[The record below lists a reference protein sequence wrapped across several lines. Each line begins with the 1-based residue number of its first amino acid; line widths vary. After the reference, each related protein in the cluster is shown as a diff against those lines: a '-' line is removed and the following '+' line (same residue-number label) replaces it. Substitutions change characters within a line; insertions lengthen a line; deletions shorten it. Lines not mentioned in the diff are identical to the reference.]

1 MADPVDIPRLI
12 GDLIREGVV
21 VARTGALC
29 RVAIGDIET
38 GDIPWLA
45 GRAGKATIW
54 SPPSIGEQ
62 VAVLCGEGD
71 LARAIVLPGLYS
83 DAHPAPADDE
93 SWRIDFDDG
102 AWFGYDPGAGE
113 ATIAVADGTTMILSP
128 RKLRINCDIEIT
140 GKLTAS
146 DDVIG
151 GGKSLKDHI
160 HTKVQAG
167 AAVSGPP
174 Q

>member
-38 GDIPWLA
+38 GNIPWLA

-62 VAVLCGEGD
+62 VSVLCGEGD
-71 LARAIVLPGLYS
+71 LARAIVLPGLFS
-83 DAHPAPADDE
+83 DAHPAPADDD
-93 SWRIDFDDG
+93 STRIVFDDG

-113 ATIAVADGTTMILSP
+113 ATIAVAGGTTMVLSP
-128 RKLRINCDIEIT
+128 QKLRINCDIEIT

-146 DDVIG
+146 GDVVG
-151 GGKSLKDHI
+151 AGKSLKDHI